1 LNYIVQSPLNVN
13 EFELYYD
20 LRYRVLRAPWN
31 QARGSEQDASE
42 KSSIHAMITDGE
54 LCIACGR
61 LQKTEHD
68 GVGQI
73 RFMAVDANHQGK
85 GLGKLIVQ
93 YLEARAKEEAMG
105 EIILQARENA
115 VEFYKSLEYELVEP
129 TFKLFGEI
137 QHYLM
142 RKQLH

>member
-1 LNYIVQSPLNVN
+1 
-13 EFELYYD
+13 
-20 LRYRVLRAPWN
+20 
-31 QARGSEQDASE
+31 
-42 KSSIHAMITDGE
+42 
-54 LCIACGR
+54 
-61 LQKTEHD
+61 
-68 GVGQI
+68 
-73 RFMAVDANHQGK
+73 MAVDANHQGK

-115 VEFYKSLEYELVEP
+115 VEFYKSLGYELVEP

>member
-1 LNYIVQSPLNVN
+1 MNYIVQSPLNAR

-42 KSSIHAMITDGE
+42 NTSTHAMILEGD

-61 LQKTEHD
+61 LQKTETE

-73 RFMAVDANHQGK
+73 RFMAVDPQYQGK
-85 GLGKLIVQ
+85 SLGKRIVN
-93 YLEARAKEEAMG
+93 YLEARAKDEQLR
-105 EIILQARENA
+105 EIILQSRENA
-115 VEFYKSLEYELVEP
+115 VEFYKALGYEIVEP

-142 RKQLH
+142 RKQLN

>member
-1 LNYIVQSPLNVN
+1 LNYLVRSPLSSH

-42 KSSIHAMITDGE
+42 STSIHAMIIDGDVC
-54 LCIACGR
+54 LACGR
-61 LQKTEHD
+61 LQRTETE

-73 RFMAVDANHQGK
+73 RFMAVDPNHQGK

-93 YLEARAKEEAMG
+93 YLEARAKEEALV

-115 VEFYKSLEYELVEP
+115 VEFYKSLGYEVVEP